1 MSDSSTDLLY
11 KVASPR
17 PDWTFYPR
25 PFWRLPDW
33 SSSTEDETEG
43 YVEDSVLYVAAFD
56 EVNIHL
62 LPKVWRLRVWLDNP
76 KRSERLR
83 ALGYMWA
90 EGSRAVIFA
99 QERDREAV
107 ESFSPTV
114 FAFSRDGF
122 ESTPSNEFISRE
134 PRVALSCET
143 ISLREAKDRWSFEL
157 VYVDDIKSLAE
168 SLRSA
173 GVDHQIQT

>member
-1 MSDSSTDLLY
+1 MTRLLY
-11 KVASPR
+11 KVAAPR
-17 PDWTFYPR
+17 DDWTFHPR
-25 PFWRLPDW
+25 PFWRTPDW
-33 SSSTEDETEG
+33 SSSTEDQTEG
-43 YVEDSVLYVAAFD
+43 YIEDCVLYVAEFD

-76 KRSERLR
+76 KRSERLKT
-83 ALGYMWA
+83 LGYDWA

-114 FAFSRDGF
+114 FAFERDGF

-134 PRVALSCET
+134 PRAAVSCET
-143 ISLREAKDRWSFEL
+143 IPFRESKNRWSFGL
-157 VYVDDIKSLAE
+157 VYVDDIKTLAE
-168 SLRSA
+168 SFRSA